1 MGMGNCLLAILLFA
15 GFDYV
20 IREGGRRC
28 GRLTVV
34 GELNSVSR
42 A

>member
-1 MGMGNCLLAILLFA
+1 MGMENCLLAISLFA

-20 IREGGRRC
+20 IRGGGRRC
-28 GRLTVV
+28 GGLIVA